1 MITPQNIL
9 RHELIG
15 LTAKIRKASD
25 KGLEGREGE
34 VFDET
39 RNMLTIK
46 AGGKFVNVPKKG
58 GVFLFR
64 LAERWVEIDGNAI
77 IARPEDRVKK
87 KFG

>member
-58 GVFLFR
+58 GVFLCR